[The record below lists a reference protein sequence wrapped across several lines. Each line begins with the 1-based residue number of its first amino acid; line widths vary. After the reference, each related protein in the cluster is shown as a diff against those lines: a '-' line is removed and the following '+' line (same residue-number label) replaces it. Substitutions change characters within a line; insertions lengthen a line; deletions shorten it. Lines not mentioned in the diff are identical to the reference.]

1 MGRKQMILL
10 DTHALVWYLDDPE
23 KLSQKSREAI
33 DTGLRDDGVG
43 IADITLWEIAMLVH
57 KGRLTFDRD
66 VEQWLTDLSELP
78 NFRKFRI
85 SPPIAA
91 LSARLPGKFHGD
103 PADRLI
109 VATALNIDAPLVTRD
124 GQIRDYSHIKTIW

>member
-1 MGRKQMILL
+1 MILL
-10 DTHALVWYLDDPE
+10 DTHALVWYLDNPE
-23 KLSQKSREAI
+23 KLSQKGRKAI
-33 DTGLRDDGVG
+33 DTGLRNEGAG

-66 VEQWLTDLSELP
+66 VEQWLADLSQLP
-78 NFRKFRI
+78 NFKKFRI

-91 LSARLPGKFHGD
+91 LSAHLPGTFHGD

-109 VATALNIDAPLVTRD
+109 VATALNLGAPLVTRD
-124 GQIRDYSHIKTIW
+124 GQIRDYPHVETIW